1 MREAVGSAFLVN
13 LILIFIGVISALV
26 IGSISY
32 SKAYKVKDRI
42 VYVIEKYD
50 GFTDAAETELDT
62 SLRNLGYSIR
72 SGQNTGASNCET
84 IYRRKTGSKY
94 DSSKLLHGNSVNS
107 EYNYCVYKYDYDTS
121 IGVYYGVTSFMRFDI
136 PLLGG
141 LLTFSVNGETSLI
154 YDVIDN

>member
-13 LILIFIGVISALV
+13 LILIFIGVVSALL

-42 VYVIEKYD
+42 IYVIEKYD
-50 GFTDAAETELDT
+50 GFNESAANELDVA
-62 SLRNLGYSIR
+62 LRDIGYPLR
-72 SGQNTGASNCET
+72 SGNRSRCEG
-84 IYRRKTGSKY
+84 IYRQKAGSSFKEAN
-94 DSSKLLHGNSVNS
+94 LLHGDSVNS
-107 EYNYCVYKYDYDTS
+107 EYDYCVYKYEYETG

-141 LLTFSVNGETSLI
+141 LLTFPVSGETSLV

>member
-13 LILIFIGVISALV
+13 LILIFIGVVSALL

-42 VYVIEKYD
+42 IYVIEKYD
-50 GFTDAAETELDT
+50 GFNESAANELDVA
-62 SLRNLGYSIR
+62 LRDIGYPLR
-72 SGQNTGASNCET
+72 SGNRSRCEG
-84 IYRRKTGSKY
+84 IYRQKAGSPFKEAN
-94 DSSKLLHGNSVNS
+94 LLHGDSVNS
-107 EYNYCVYKYDYDTS
+107 EYDYCVYKYEYETG

-141 LLTFSVNGETSLI
+141 LLTFPVSGETSLV